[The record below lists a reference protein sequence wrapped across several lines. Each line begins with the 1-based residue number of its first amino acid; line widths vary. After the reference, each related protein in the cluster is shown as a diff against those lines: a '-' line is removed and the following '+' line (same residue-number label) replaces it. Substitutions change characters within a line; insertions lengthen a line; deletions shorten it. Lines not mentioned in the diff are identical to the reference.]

1 MVRTGF
7 SVKKTKRG
15 CAPLKISF
23 VFSKISAPQKKI
35 SFVFFRRGATPL
47 LLQLERALN
56 AVQFLLES
64 LVHLQALLNG

>member
-15 CAPLKISF
+15 CASLKISF
-23 VFSKISAPQKKI
+23 VFSKFSAPQKKI

-56 AVQFLLES
+56 AAQFLLES